1 VNIRP
6 RPALVVAGTVL
17 AVAVAPLSVAQASTA
32 VSPASGRLTVSDP
45 AGDMT
50 RVEEGGGNPQPAPGA
65 TVGDAVRTTFRHTDR
80 RVVVRVRFTDLAR
93 TGKRLNLWADVR
105 DASGHT
111 SILGV
116 EATRADRD
124 GHPILMNNR
133 GRDIAC
139 AVRHRISY
147 RDDYIRAA
155 LPRRCLGSPAA
166 VKFRVLTEHVRRSWA
181 HAYLDNALSPDLE
194 DRSWTELL
202 RPPARG

>member
-1 VNIRP
+1 M
-6 RPALVVAGTVL
+6 
-17 AVAVAPLSVAQASTA
+17 PLSASSAAAT
-32 VSPASGRLTVSDP
+32 SPASGRLTVNDL

-65 TVGDAVRTTFRHTDR
+65 TVGDAVRTTFRHTAV
-80 RVVVRVRFTDLAR
+80 RVVVRVRFTDLTR
-93 TGKRLNLWADVR
+93 TGKRLNLWVDVR
-105 DASGHT
+105 DVSGRT

-147 RDDYIRAA
+147 RDDYIRVAV
-155 LPRRCLGSPAA
+155 PRRCLGRPTA

-181 HAYLDNALSPDLE
+181 YAYLDNALSRDLE
-194 DRSWTELL
+194 DRSWTEFV
-202 RPPARG
+202 PRG